1 MCKIPDEVSADL
13 VEAVK
18 EMTAAIMA
26 EIISDDQNYA
36 VDGAVIRCDNM
47 SEEPVVIK
55 YENGKLKMS
64 VAGAEISKEV
74 TEGEYE
80 EGYEETYEAGEEVI
94 RTLSA
99 VHATNQTSNGLA
111 FATVSDSICLRDK
124 EENGLEEEASIIST
138 GNCKILRESDIL
150 DIETRK
156 EKAKL
161 FGTCYCL
168 MKPVIEWTNPICVE
182 NLAGL
187 HEDNFTAAGAG
198 RILDEPTYCP
208 IQEHHKTMEWD
219 TVNGKREGLTRY
231 SKLLCIRGGVIT
243 IKWSGQSQDGENPY
257 NRALSIGEFKARYEL
272 FISNLINE
280 YDIQMT
286 TEQIG
291 KIIYVETNGK
301 GFDTIGRLFI
311 RFEVHKFFEY
321 IDPEKL
327 EKAKKYL
334 KTLSGGYEGHQIKY
348 GDEFINLHPTGTE
361 ADSDLQY
368 LALQYAKAI
377 DREAAYR
384 AISMGVGQVMGD
396 NYAMIGFSSAEEMYN
411 EMSAFYENQI
421 EATICYIKK
430 LGLDQ
435 GTVKELI
442 KGYNGPANVDEYLE
456 KYDDAE
462 W

>member
-168 MKPVIEWTNPICVE
+168 MKPVIEWT
-182 NLAGL
+182 
-187 HEDNFTAAGAG
+187 
-198 RILDEPTYCP
+198 
-208 IQEHHKTMEWD
+208 
-219 TVNGKREGLTRY
+219 
-231 SKLLCIRGGVIT
+231 
-243 IKWSGQSQDGENPY
+243 
-257 NRALSIGEFKARYEL
+257 
-272 FISNLINE
+272 
-280 YDIQMT
+280 
-286 TEQIG
+286 
-291 KIIYVETNGK
+291 
-301 GFDTIGRLFI
+301 
-311 RFEVHKFFEY
+311 
-321 IDPEKL
+321 
-327 EKAKKYL
+327 
-334 KTLSGGYEGHQIKY
+334 
-348 GDEFINLHPTGTE
+348 
-361 ADSDLQY
+361 
-368 LALQYAKAI
+368 
-377 DREAAYR
+377 DRK
-384 AISMGVGQVMGD
+384 SVV
-396 NYAMIGFSSAEEMYN
+396 
-411 EMSAFYENQI
+411 
-421 EATICYIKK
+421 
-430 LGLDQ
+430 
-435 GTVKELI
+435 
-442 KGYNGPANVDEYLE
+442 
-456 KYDDAE
+456 
-462 W
+462 

>member
-36 VDGAVIRCDNM
+36 VDGAVIRCDHV

-74 TEGEYE
+74 TGGEYE
-80 EGYEETYEAGEEVI
+80 EGYEETYEAGDEVI

-231 SKLLCIRGGVIT
+231 SKLLCTRGGVIT

-257 NRALSIGEFKARYEL
+257 RGALDIVELKARYGQL
-272 FISNLINE
+272 ITDLINE
-280 YDIQMT
+280 YDLQMPT
-286 TEQIG
+286 DHIG
-291 KIIYVETNGK
+291 KIIAVESKGT
-301 GFDTIGRLFI
+301 GFDDVGRMLI
-311 RFEVHKFFEY
+311 RFEVHIFYEK
-321 IDPEKL
+321 IDSSKL
-327 EKAKKYL
+327 DEANKYFIN
-334 KTLSGGYEGHQIKY
+334 TGGSGGQQIKY
-348 GDEFINLHPTGTE
+348 GDEFVSLHPTGGLG
-361 ADSDLQY
+361 DSDLQY

-377 DREAAYR
+377 DEEAAYSS
-384 AISMGVGQVMGD
+384 ISMGLCQLMGF
-396 NYAMIGFSSAEEMYN
+396 NYETAGFSSVEEMYDR
-411 EMSAFYENQI
+411 MSDSYEIQI
-421 EATICYIKK
+421 EAMIKHIK
-430 LGLDQ
+430 NTGLDQ
-435 GTVKELI
+435 GTVREFFE
-442 KGYNGPANVDEYLE
+442 GYNTKQNADNYENR
-456 KYDDAE
+456 YDKE
-462 W
+462 VW